1 MKKLIFS
8 ALIMFVSFQLYA
20 IKSKITDVT
29 VYRNTALIQ
38 RSVIISATQAPS
50 KLEIKKLPYKLND
63 NSIRITSSSNIT
75 VYSYDIKTIYEEDIE
90 SEALKNLKIQ
100 LEKLER
106 KLSKYDNHIKAIS
119 AKRGF
124 LNTMRD
130 ALSSNT
136 KTKTSVLDWKSA
148 YKFFSYSIDSLIN
161 DSLFTAIKIGDI
173 GERIQVL
180 KNNISQFTSGRNKYK
195 NLIIYIKK
203 KGSNKGSVNI
213 NYIINGASWTP
224 YYRLKVLDAEGNY
237 ALDYMAKIQQK
248 TGENWNNIKMKV
260 STSSPEIP
268 SYATHVSPWFLQP
281 YYPVKTKAA
290 YSGKLRAGRVAQESA
305 APVMKM
311 EDETKDHFA
320 TSDVEQSIYSF
331 LFTIPGRLSIPSVDA
346 SKTTFISAIEGKGKL
361 SLFASPIMSKYVY
374 AHIDFLNNKKYPF
387 LPGNMDIYWANDYSG
402 KGYMTSVIPKD
413 TASLECGVDKNV
425 NVERELIKR
434 DVRKGGVL
442 SKTDSY
448 YYKYKTTITNRHN
461 RSVELAIEDRIP
473 VSKNKKI
480 KVVNVKISPKGYEL
494 DDKGI
499 VEFNLKIPAK
509 TKEYITVEYK
519 IVVPKG
525 MNVGGIY

>member
-1 MKKLIFS
+1 MKKLLFS
-8 ALIMFVSFQLYA
+8 ALIIFISFQLLA
-20 IKSKITDVT
+20 FKSEITDVT

-38 RSVIISATQAPS
+38 RTVTIPATQTPS
-50 KLEIKKLPYKLND
+50 EMVIEKLPYKLND

-100 LEKLER
+100 LENLER
-106 KLSKYDNHIKAIS
+106 KLSKYDNHIKSIS

-130 ALSSNT
+130 ALSADT
-136 KTKTSVLDWKSA
+136 KTKTSVLDWKNA
-148 YKFFSYSIDSLIN
+148 YKFFSSGIDSLIN

-180 KNNISQFTSGRNKYK
+180 KNNISQFTSSRNKYK

-203 KGSNKGSVNI
+203 KGNAKGSVNI

-224 YYRLKVLDAEGNY
+224 YYRLKVLDSEGNY
-237 ALDYMAKIQQK
+237 ALDYMAKIKQI
-248 TGENWNNIKMKV
+248 TGEDWDNIKMKV
-260 STSSPEIP
+260 STSSPEIS
-268 SYATHVSPWFLQP
+268 SYATHISPWYLQQ

-290 YSGKLRAGRVAQESA
+290 YLGAESMSRKAQESS
-305 APVMKM
+305 APAMKTDKKI
-311 EDETKDHFA
+311 EEHFA
-320 TSDVEQSIYSF
+320 TSEVEQSVYSF

-346 SKTTFISAIEGKGKL
+346 SKTTFISTINGKGKL
-361 SLFASPIMSKYVY
+361 SLFTSPIMSKYVY

-413 TASLECGVDKNV
+413 TASLECGVDKSV
-425 NVERELIKR
+425 KVERELVKR
-434 DVRKGGVL
+434 DVKKGGIL

-461 RSVELAIEDRIP
+461 RSVKLAIEDRIP

-480 KVVNVKISPKGYEL
+480 KVVKVKISPKGYEL

-499 VEFNLKIPAK
+499 VKFNLDISAK
-509 TKEYITVEYK
+509 TKEYITVEYT

-525 MNVGGIY
+525 MNVGGVY